1 VVEFGK
7 SLNSG
12 ESDIPGLTVWELPVH
27 GDARGWFKENWQRSS
42 MVAAGLPD
50 FGPVQNNISFNDQA
64 GTTRG
69 IHAEPWDKWVS
80 VASGRIFGAWVDLR
94 SGPSF
99 GRVVTAELDAS
110 RAVFVPRGVGNA
122 YQTLEPGTAYCYL
135 VNEHWSAQASYT
147 FVNLADETLA
157 VAWPVPLG
165 RAIVSDKDRGHP
177 RLAEVTPVAPPRT
190 LILGAGGQLGKA
202 LRAEFGSSGRMEFA
216 SHSDLDL
223 ADPGLCDARSWRDYD
238 TIINAAAYTSVDAA
252 ETPAGR
258 AEAWATNVSAVR
270 ALAQIAAA
278 HRLTLVH
285 LSSDYVFDGTSRCY
299 REDDPPSP
307 LGVYGQTKAAGD
319 AIVATVPR
327 HYLLRTSWVIG
338 DGRNFVRT
346 MAGLAERG
354 VDPSVVN
361 DQIGRPTF
369 THDLARA
376 IGHLLDT
383 GAPYGT
389 YNVTGAGRAVS
400 WYNIATRVF
409 SLVGADPSRVRPV
422 TTDEYYAGASGPVAP
437 RPLSS
442 VLSLDKIRATGFEPE
457 DWEQCLARYVR

>member
-1 VVEFGK
+1 
-7 SLNSG
+7 L
-12 ESDIPGLTVWELPVH
+12 GL
-27 GDARGWFKENWQRSS
+27 
-42 MVAAGLPD
+42 
-50 FGPVQNNISFNDQA
+50 
-64 GTTRG
+64 
-69 IHAEPWDKWVS
+69 
-80 VASGRIFGAWVDLR
+80 
-94 SGPSF
+94 
-99 GRVVTAELDAS
+99 
-110 RAVFVPRGVGNA
+110 
-122 YQTLEPGTAYCYL
+122 
-135 VNEHWSAQASYT
+135 
-147 FVNLADETLA
+147 
-157 VAWPVPLG
+157 
-165 RAIVSDKDRGHP
+165 
-177 RLAEVTPVAPPRT
+177 
-190 LILGAGGQLGKA
+190 A
-202 LRAEFGSSGRMEFA
+202 LRADFGSYGRVEFA
-216 SHSDLDL
+216 SRSDLDL
-223 ADPGLCDARSWRDYD
+223 ADPGLCDARPWREYD
-238 TIINAAAYTSVDAA
+238 TVVNAAAYTAVDAA

-270 ALAQIAAA
+270 ALAQIATA

-299 REDDPPSP
+299 REDDPPAP

-338 DGRNFVRT
+338 DGHNFVRT

-369 THDLARA
+369 TPGLARA
-376 IGHLLDT
+376 IGHLLAT

-400 WYNIATRVF
+400 WYDIATRVF

-422 TTDEYYAGASGPVAP
+422 TTVEYYAGASGPVAP

-457 DWEQCLARYVR
+457 DWEQGLAQYVR